1 MREGKMVPE
10 GDMPKRNV
18 FAKKPAGK
26 NDRPSKERFEKS
38 RPAAKDKYSKGG
50 TSEKSGRDKGFKTV
64 HIKKNS
70 KNK

>member
-10 GDMPKRNV
+10 TDVPKRNV

-26 NDRPSKERFEKS
+26 NDRPSKERFEKNK
-38 RPAAKDKYSKGG
+38 PAAKDRYSKGG

-64 HIKKNS
+64 RIKKNS